1 MRRARKHHKGCL
13 LRMFTERWFTLAL
26 RSATLY
32 GMLFVC
38 VFMWNARVA
47 VAESWIEFSEPVE
60 MVALDFQQ
68 KTIDL
73 FGTVDS
79 YSVNQTMEVLEDE
92 SGELTIEQVSSG
104 NYDARFVPSMGTILN
119 KGITGYTFWI
129 RFTLLSHPSI
139 ADVSKKSLWY
149 LEVGRSQLNIAEL
162 YSPNDEGGYDVLTAD
177 IRKPLSERDVVHV
190 NSVFPISTN
199 LFDEK
204 TYYLKIHNENALF
217 VPLTLWNP
225 IAFAEKVAY
234 EEFVYGLFFGG
245 MFIMAFYN
253 VFVFLSVRDPGYLY
267 YFLYVFS
274 IAVWQF
280 IEIGHGLTVFGDG
293 GGLLSKYYLPQLLMF
308 SYFMVIQFSR
318 VFLETEEKMPGSEL
332 IFGILKMTI
341 FVTAVAALFVEYL
354 STQLWLSGFS
364 LFLMAFLLVT
374 AGFSWAGG
382 NESARYFFA
391 GILATVTGGAL
402 FVGVINGFLPATP
415 LLLVSAPIGTL
426 VGSVLLSFALADRIK
441 FLQSAAL
448 EANQRSME
456 SLSKFRS
463 IFDNA
468 VEGMYRM
475 SLNGNMVSANLSMA
489 KLLGYETVEALL
501 ASGSH
506 ASKVCYSDPIAQYEL
521 LGREGVFQ
529 SEIAY
534 KKIGGGDAWGRH
546 SAQLILDADGK
557 PSHIEGTLVDI
568 TARKEKEQ
576 AEREREKNRV
586 EKEVASASAS
596 AKGEFLANMSHE
608 IRTPLTAIIGYS
620 ESLYDEELTFKEE
633 QNAVD
638 TIIRSSHH
646 LLGLIDDILDFSKI
660 EAHQLEVEQID
671 VDIALLMKDIESYF
685 VMKAVSQG
693 LYFKVEYQFPI
704 PTKVI
709 ADPKRLKQILLNL
722 CSNALKF
729 TKKGGVTIEVGWDE
743 ERELMRFAVKDTGIG
758 LTEKQ
763 IGKLFQEFS
772 QADESTAR
780 HFGGTG
786 LGLVIS
792 KTLSELMGGTI
803 EVTSTPD
810 VGSCFAAY
818 IGGELPDKKDWVT
831 NWDESKKESKKK
843 STKGISIPKL
853 KGRILYAEDNPV
865 NQKLVAML
873 INKTG
878 ADLMLVENGKQAVD
892 EVEKQDFDLVLMDI
906 QMPVMNGVDAIKA
919 IRAKGHTL
927 PILALT
933 ANVMQED
940 VKTYKKMGSNGCLAK
955 PIVRPIFY
963 QMLDSYLGEQKQSKT
978 KS

>member
-1 MRRARKHHKGCL
+1 MARIILHSAFL
-13 LRMFTERWFTLAL
+13 ILAAL
-26 RSATLY
+26 GGPSLA
-32 GMLFVC
+32 
-38 VFMWNARVA
+38 A
-47 VAESWIEFSEPVE
+47 AESWIEFSDSVE
-60 MVALDFQQ
+60 MVKLDFEQ

-79 YSVNQTMEVLEDE
+79 YSVNKVMEVLEDIP
-92 SGELTIEQVSSG
+92 GELTIEQVSSG
-104 NYDARFVPSMGTILN
+104 DYEHRFIPSSGTILN
-119 KGITGYTFWI
+119 EGITGNSYWI
-129 RFTLLSHPSI
+129 RFTLSSHPSI
-139 ADVSKKSLWY
+139 ADVSSKRLWY

-162 YSPNDEGGYDVLTAD
+162 YIPQGDGSYNVIEAD
-177 IRKPLSERDVVHV
+177 IRRPFSERDVVHV
-190 NSVFPISTN
+190 NSIFPVKTE
-199 LFDEK
+199 LYDEK
-204 TYYLKIHNENALF
+204 TYYLKIRNDNALF

-245 MFIMAFYN
+245 MLIMAFYN
-253 VFVFLSVRDPGYLY
+253 VFVFLSVRDQGYLY

-274 IAVWQF
+274 ISFWQF
-280 IEIGHGLTVFGDG
+280 IENGHGVTIFGDG
-293 GGLLSKYYLPQLLMF
+293 GGLLSKYYLGQLLMF
-308 SYFMVIQFSR
+308 SLFMMIQFTR
-318 VFLETEEKMPGSEL
+318 FFLETNKNMPGIEL
-332 IFGILKMTI
+332 VFNIFKMTI
-341 FVTAVAALFVEYL
+341 FVSAVSAFFVDYI
-354 STQLWLSGFS
+354 STQIWMSMLTMG
-364 LFLMAFLLVT
+364 LMVVLLI
-374 AGFSWAGG
+374 AASYSWAGG

-391 GILATVTGGAL
+391 GILATVSGGTL
-402 FVGVINGFLPATP
+402 FVGVLEGILPATP
-415 LLLVSAPIGTL
+415 LLLSAAPIGTL
-426 VGSVLLSFALADRIK
+426 TGAVLLSFALADRIK
-441 FLQSAAL
+441 FLQSTAL
-448 EANQRSME
+448 AANQRSME

-475 SLNGNMVSANLSMA
+475 TLDGSMVSANLSMA
-489 KLLGYETVEALL
+489 KLLGYNSVDNLL
-501 ASGSH
+501 ASGVE
-506 ASKVCYSDPIAQYEL
+506 ASKVCYSDPLEQYDL
-521 LGREGVFQ
+521 LSKEGVFQ
-529 SEIAY
+529 TEIAY
-534 KKIGGGDAWGRH
+534 EKRGGGDAWGRH
-546 SAQLILDADGK
+546 SAQLILDAQGK

-685 VMKAVSQG
+685 IMKAVSQG
-693 LYFKVEYQFPI
+693 LYFKVDYQFPL
-704 PTKVI
+704 PSKVI

-729 TKKGGVTIEVGWDE
+729 TKEGGVTIEVGWDE
-743 ERELMRFAVKDTGIG
+743 GRKLMRFSVRDTGIG
-758 LTEKQ
+758 LTKKQ
-763 IGKLFQEFS
+763 LGKLFQEFS

-780 HFGGTG
+780 NFGGTG

-792 KTLSELMGGTI
+792 KTLAELMGGTI
-803 EVTSTPD
+803 DVTSVPGE
-810 VGSCFAAY
+810 GSCFSAY
-818 IGGELPDKKDWVT
+818 IGGQLPDRKEWISSWDGVKKDT
-831 NWDESKKESKKK
+831 KKQSG
-843 STKGISIPKL
+843 KGLSVPVL
-853 KGRILYAEDNPV
+853 SGRILYAEDNPV

-873 INKTG
+873 VKKTG
-878 ADLMLVENGKQAVD
+878 AELTLVENGKEAV
-892 EVEKQDFDLVLMDI
+892 EQVESNDFDLVLMDI

-919 IRAKGHTL
+919 IREKGYTL

-940 VKTYKKMGSNGCLAK
+940 VKMYKKVGSNGCLAK
-955 PIVRPIFY
+955 PIVRPVFY
-963 QMLDSYLGEQKQSKT
+963 QMLDSYLGKEKT
-978 KS
+978 DLEA

>member
-1 MRRARKHHKGCL
+1 MPIKSRVHIARIILYSAFFLYAALGVQ
-13 LRMFTERWFTLAL
+13 RLA
-26 RSATLY
+26 
-32 GMLFVC
+32 M
-38 VFMWNARVA
+38 
-47 VAESWIEFSEPVE
+47 AESWIDFSDSIEMIKLEFK
-60 MVALDFQQ
+60 Q

-79 YSVNQTMEVLEDE
+79 YSVNHAMEVLEDIP
-92 SGELTIEQVSSG
+92 GELTIEQVSSG
-104 NYDARFVPSMGTILN
+104 DYEDRFISSSGTILN
-119 KGITGYTFWI
+119 EGITGYSYWI
-129 RFTLLSHPSI
+129 RFTLSSHPSI
-139 ADVSKKSLWY
+139 ADVSVKRLWY

-162 YSPNDEGGYDVLTAD
+162 YISQVDGSYEVIAAD
-177 IRKPLSERDVVHV
+177 IRKPFSERDVVHV
-190 NSVFPISTN
+190 NSVFPVKTL
-199 LFDEK
+199 LFEEK
-204 TYYLKIHNENALF
+204 TYYLKIRNDNALF

-245 MFIMAFYN
+245 MLIMAFYN
-253 VFVFLSVRDPGYLY
+253 VFVFLSVRDKGYLY

-274 IAVWQF
+274 IAFWQF
-280 IEIGHGLTVFGDG
+280 IENGHGLTIFGDG
-293 GGLLSKYYLPQLLMF
+293 GGVLSKYYLPQLLMF
-308 SYFMVIQFSR
+308 SFFMMIQFTR
-318 VFLETEEKMPGSEL
+318 VFLETEKDMPGTEL
-332 IFGILKMTI
+332 VFNIFKMII
-341 FVTAVAALFVEYL
+341 FVSAVSAFFVDYI
-354 STQLWLSGFS
+354 STQIWMSGLSMG
-364 LFLMAFLLVT
+364 LMIILLVT
-374 AGFSWAGG
+374 ASFSWAGG

-391 GILATVTGGAL
+391 GILATVSGGLL
-402 FVGVINGFLPATP
+402 FVGVLEGVLPATP
-415 LLLVSAPIGTL
+415 ALLSSAPIGTL
-426 VGSVLLSFALADRIK
+426 AGAVLLSFALADRIK
-441 FLQSAAL
+441 FLQSTAL
-448 EANQRSME
+448 AANQRSME

-475 SLNGNMVSANLSMA
+475 TLDGSMVSANLSMA
-489 KLLGYETVEALL
+489 KLLGYNSVDTLL
-501 ASGSH
+501 ASGVE
-506 ASKVCYSDPIAQYEL
+506 ASKVCYSDPVTQYNL
-521 LGREGVFQ
+521 LSKEGVFQ
-529 SEIAY
+529 TEIAY
-534 KKIGGGDAWGRH
+534 EKRSGGDAWGRH
-546 SAQLILDADGK
+546 SAQLILDASGK

-660 EAHQLEVEQID
+660 EAHQLEVEKID

-685 VMKAVSQG
+685 IMKAVSQG
-693 LYFKVEYQFPI
+693 LYFKVDYQFPM
-704 PTKVI
+704 PSKVI

-729 TKKGGVTIEVGWDE
+729 TKEGGVTIEVGWDE
-743 ERELMRFAVKDTGIG
+743 GRRLMRFAVCDTGIG

-763 IGKLFQEFS
+763 LGKLFQEFS

-780 HFGGTG
+780 NFGGTG

-792 KTLSELMGGTI
+792 KTLAELMGGTI
-803 EVTSTPD
+803 DVTSVPGE
-810 VGSCFAAY
+810 GSCFSAY
-818 IGGELPDKKDWVT
+818 IGGELPERKDWISG
-831 NWDESKKESKKK
+831 WDTSKKETKKRSSK
-843 STKGISIPKL
+843 GLSIPKL
-853 KGRILYAEDNPV
+853 SGKILYAEDNPV

-873 INKTG
+873 VKKTG
-878 ADLMLVENGKQAVD
+878 AELVLVGNGKEAVEQVENN
-892 EVEKQDFDLVLMDI
+892 DFDLVLMDI

-919 IRAKGHTL
+919 IRDKGYTL

-940 VKTYKKMGSNGCLAK
+940 VKMYTKVGSNGCLAK
-955 PIVRPIFY
+955 PIVRPVFY
-963 QMLDSYLGEQKQSKT
+963 QMLESYLGAEKKGEEV
-978 KS
+978 